1 MSRERKP
8 IDLRRTLHFVE
19 RVGKANVHDSETK
32 QNFAPGW
39 KGAIRGDM
47 ILRHPGAFKFK
58 HKSHEDM
65 WLTFLGTL
73 EDEVEVTKRDLE
85 AFTVKEL
92 QALAVERGVS
102 VDAKARKAEIIT
114 AIQDAE

>member
-1 MSRERKP
+1 MSKKQT
-8 IDLRRTLHFVE
+8 DLRRTLHFVE
-19 RVGKANVHDSETK
+19 RVGKANVHDAETK
-32 QNFAPGW
+32 QNFGPGW
-39 KGAIRGDM
+39 KGAIRGEL

-58 HKSHEDM
+58 HKVHEDT
-65 WLTFLGTL
+65 WLAFLAGL

-92 QALAVERGVS
+92 HALAAERGVS
-102 VDAKARKAEIIT
+102 VDAKARKADIIT